1 MQWMCFLEM
10 ARQCMWNL
18 KRWQGS
24 EVGNAVRPFGHLE
37 LGAQAISDKFSW
49 RRISRWFEEVTIS
62 GTDLKKNIRTFQQ
75 HSFRPHLWC
84 KSIDGTGRMIMQL
97 SALQSSCVAFEG
109 RDVKE
114 ATSLCTRGTT
124 ECTKIYSYLHSVV
137 IINTLCC
144 VHSEYCADCA
154 GLSIWCVVYMKYVIL
169 EVYGP
174 YGPDF

>member
-84 KSIDGTGRMIMQL
+84 KSIDGTGCMIMQL
-97 SALQSSCVAFEG
+97 SALQSSCFWGKGCEG
-109 RDVKE
+109 SHKLLHKRDH
-114 ATSLCTRGTT
+114 
-124 ECTKIYSYLHSVV
+124 KIYLYLHSVV

-144 VHSEYCADCA
+144 VHCAYCADCA
-154 GLSIWCVVYMKYVIL
+154 GLSIWCVVYMKYVICMQGA
-169 EVYGP
+169 VSTVQC
-174 YGPDF
+174 